1 MKTTAV
7 LAAIAL
13 LAACGEEPA
22 ITETTETAEVRGLS
36 TAQQRDL
43 ALARAS
49 TARFHRFSVAYD
61 DADYT
66 LLFMDMCMDSPEGGM
81 GFHYVNTDLLDA
93 ELDVR
98 RPEALMY
105 EPGPDGQLRL
115 VGLEYVV
122 PQGDWT
128 SPNPPR
134 LFGRDFTP
142 NQFGLWA
149 LHVWIWKH
157 NPDTENGI
165 FADWNPN
172 VSCANAAQVPHARA
186 H

>member
-1 MKTTAV
+1 MKRVAL
-7 LAAIAL
+7 LATITL
-13 LAACGEEPA
+13 LAACGREPA
-22 ITETTETAEVRGLS
+22 ITETAGTAEVRGLS

-43 ALARAS
+43 AAARAS
-49 TARFHRFSVAYD
+49 TARFHRFDVAYEE
-61 DADYT
+61 AEYT
-66 LLFMDMCMDSPEGGM
+66 FLFMDMCMESPEGGM
-81 GFHYVNTDLLDA
+81 GFHYVNTGLLDA
-93 ELDVR
+93 DLDVR
-98 RPEALMY
+98 TPEALMY
-105 EPGPDGQLRL
+105 EPGPNGQRRL

-122 PQGDWT
+122 PASEWT

-134 LFGRDFTP
+134 LFGRDLVL
-142 NQFGLWA
+142 NGFGLWA

-172 VSCANAAQVPHARA
+172 VSCADAAEVPHARA